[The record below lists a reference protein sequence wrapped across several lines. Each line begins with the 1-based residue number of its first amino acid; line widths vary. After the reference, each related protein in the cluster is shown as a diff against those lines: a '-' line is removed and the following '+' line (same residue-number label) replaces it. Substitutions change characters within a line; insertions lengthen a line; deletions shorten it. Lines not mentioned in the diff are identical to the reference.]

1 MIDNDYATGNIVW
14 VMNKKT
20 HTKLIAEGIGVNSAA
35 AIVAGGAQST
45 MPIVGGN
52 IEELKFIPDNT
63 IIFGYFENYVLAER
77 AGTVI
82 GQSEHVRFIEDQTVF
97 KGTARYDG
105 DLAIREAFAVYGVGG
120 APVTESPKFAG
131 EA

>member
-1 MIDNDYATGNIVW
+1 M
-14 VMNKKT
+14 
-20 HTKLIAEGIGVNSAA
+20 
-35 AIVAGGAQST
+35 AGGAQST

-105 DLAIREAFAVYGVGG
+105 DLAIREAFAVYGVEVHLSQKHQNLQEKHRKRVGILDG
-120 APVTESPKFAG
+120 KRV
-131 EA
+131 